1 MPDINW
7 SKNASGV
14 LVGPTGYSSFST
26 ARQAEE
32 SDSQSINTT
41 STNIVASGL
50 IRSGGRGST
59 LYGIRRSYFAFNFT
73 GYTTGTITNLAFHFT
88 PTTTSSG
95 TLSNRL
101 AQFEGFGTSTNFN
114 NYAATSWWADIS
126 SPLVPYSNAFNI
138 NDSTTASSVSLNS
151 TAITDAQND
160 SYLQVVLMGI
170 GDYNNLAPVVDGTN
184 LSYLNQSSNNTFLRF
199 TYAAPGYQENVNAI
213 TSANLNSVNAIATA
227 NINKV
232 IGVS

>member
-1 MPDINW
+1 MDIFTFKQKPNDI
-7 SKNASGV
+7 
-14 LVGPTGYSSFST
+14 FF
-26 ARQAEE
+26 E
-32 SDSQSINTT
+32 I
-41 STNIVASGL
+41 IHL
-50 IRSGGRGST
+50 IGK
-59 LYGIRRSYFAFNFT
+59 
-73 GYTTGTITNLAFHFT
+73 
-88 PTTTSSG
+88 
-95 TLSNRL
+95 
-101 AQFEGFGTSTNFN
+101 
-114 NYAATSWWADIS
+114 
-126 SPLVPYSNAFNI
+126 PLVIGDNINI

>member
-14 LVGPTGYSSFST
+14 LVGPSGYSSFSE

-41 STNIVASGL
+41 SSSIVASGV
-50 IRSGGRGST
+50 IRSGGRGGT

-73 GYTTGTITNLAFHFT
+73 GYTSGTITNLAFHFK

-101 AQFEGFGTSTNFN
+101 AQFEGFGNSTNFN
-114 NYAATSWWADIS
+114 NYAASSWWADIT
-126 SPLVPYSNAFNI
+126 SPLVPYSAAFNI
-138 NDSTTASSVSLNS
+138 NDNTTASSVSL
-151 TAITDAQND
+151 TAQAITDAQSD
-160 SYLQVVLMGI
+160 SYLQLVLMNV
-170 GDYNNLAPVVDGTN
+170 GDYNNLSPLVDGTN

-213 TSANLNSVNAIATA
+213 TSANLNSVNAISTA

-232 IGVS
+232 NGVS

>member
-7 SKNASGV
+7 SKNASAIT
-14 LVGPTGYSSFST
+14 GPSGYTSFGT
-26 ARQAEE
+26 VRQAEE

-41 STNIVASGL
+41 SSNIVASGL

-59 LYGIRRSYFAFNFT
+59 LYGIRRSYFAFDFT

-88 PTTTSSG
+88 PTLTSSG

-126 SPLVPYSNAFNI
+126 NPLVPYSNAFNI
-138 NDSTTASSVSLNS
+138 IDGTTASSVSLNS
-151 TAITDAQND
+151 TAISDAQSD
-160 SYLQVVLMGI
+160 SYLQIVLMNI
-170 GDYNNLAPVVDGTN
+170 GDYNNLSPVTDGTN
-184 LSYLNQSSNNTFLRF
+184 LSYLNHSNNNTFLRF
-199 TYAAPGYQENVNAI
+199 TYVDPSWSQSVNGVNPASLTHVNAIETDNIEAVNAI
-213 TSANLNSVNAIATA
+213 T
-227 NINKV
+227 
-232 IGVS
+232 

>member
-14 LVGPTGYSSFST
+14 LVGPSGFESFST

-32 SDSQSINTT
+32 SISQSINTT
-41 STNIVASGL
+41 SSNIVASGV
-50 IRSGGRGST
+50 IRSGGRGGT

-73 GYTTGTITNLAFHFT
+73 GYTTGTITNLAFHFK

-101 AQFEGFGTSTNFN
+101 AQFEGFGNSTNFN
-114 NYAATSWWADIS
+114 NYSSTSWWADIS
-126 SPLVPYSNAFNI
+126 NPLVPYSAAFNI
-138 NDSTTASSVSLNS
+138 NDSNTASSVSLTS

-160 SYLQVVLMGI
+160 SYLQVVLMNI

-184 LSYLNQSSNNTFLRF
+184 LSYLNLSSNNTFVRF
-199 TYAAPGYQENVNAI
+199 TYVDAGYPNTVNSI
-213 TSANLNSVNAIATA
+213 TSGNISKINSILTA
-227 NINKV
+227 NIQKV
-232 IGVS
+232 NSVD